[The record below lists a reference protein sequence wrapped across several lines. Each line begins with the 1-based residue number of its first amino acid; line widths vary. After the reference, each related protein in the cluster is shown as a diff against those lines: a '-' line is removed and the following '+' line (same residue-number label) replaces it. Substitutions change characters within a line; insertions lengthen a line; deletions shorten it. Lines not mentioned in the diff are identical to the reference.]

1 LDENQGGCIDEFAHV
16 LPAEDGSAEPENQV
30 DSRDASNQS
39 LQLFFHAV
47 LRTLL
52 SNSPQEPPLGFSL
65 VDYAIVIIY
74 LLGVTLAGILVS
86 GRQRSS
92 RDYFLGGKQLPW
104 WMVGFSIVA
113 GETSTLTFI
122 SVPGLA
128 YAGNLHFLQL
138 VLGYVLGRILVS
150 QIFIPAY
157 YRGDLET
164 AYDFLGK
171 RFGLPLRK
179 WTSTIFIVTRV
190 LASGVRLFAT
200 AIPVHMITGLE
211 YSESI
216 LLIGIFTL
224 LYTYIGG
231 LKAVVSMDVVQL
243 FIYLGGAVAAVGLI
257 LHRLP
262 GGWESVV
269 ATATTGGNKF
279 EIFNPDWGGS
289 IYGFF
294 SSPYTIVGGILGGTF
309 LTMASHGTDQLLVQ
323 RLLGCRNRRESQKAL
338 ILDALFI
345 FAQFAFFLI
354 VGLCLYAFYG
364 GQSYQSLGLQ
374 SSDEIFPKFI
384 LENLPT
390 GIAGL
395 VIAGILASAMGT
407 LSSSISSLAS
417 SSYLDLFRQ
426 TAAGSALSR
435 NREVFWSRFL
445 TLFWGVVLI
454 GGALLFTDTR
464 NPVVELG
471 LKIASFTYGGLL
483 GTFFLGLLFRRTNQA
498 DAFIGFLAGIAAMSA
513 VISVTTVAWTWH
525 TFIGCLVTLAV
536 GNASAA
542 IRRSV
547 RKEPQEAQR

>member
-1 LDENQGGCIDEFAHV
+1 
-16 LPAEDGSAEPENQV
+16 
-30 DSRDASNQS
+30 
-39 LQLFFHAV
+39 
-47 LRTLL
+47 
-52 SNSPQEPPLGFSL
+52 LGFSL

-179 WTSTIFIVTRV
+179 WASTIFIVTRV

-435 NREVFWSRFL
+435 NKEVFWSRFL

-471 LKIASFTYGGLL
+471 LRIASFTYGGLL

-498 DAFIGFLAGIAAMSA
+498 DAFVGFLAGIAAMSA

-542 IRRSV
+542 IRHSV